1 MLNGLEL
8 WVTRNRTGV
17 ATDVV
22 VVVGNGYEMS
32 GYLTKEEKKG
42 YEQVRR
48 RQIIQDA
55 RDHRLLTK
63 WLMGVQ
69 PDSLAKFYAFKTQ
82 LQNKYPLRKD
92 LSKAPAFTRFLYGGD
107 DVRFEPERM
116 VVPLTDLLQCPKR
129 SQPRSADQTSVG
141 VIAPLNPDQDQQGL
155 IFETEVGST
164 VPLNEYNPFLRGS
177 PLNPDQDQQGLIFE
191 TEAGSTVPLNE
202 YNPFCLSSEEVDEL
216 LRGLEA
222 IGYEEVRAL
231 GEADDK
237 LPRCSEGS
245 NVSHYVDH
253 ELFAVLNMD
262 VDDFVV

>member
-1 MLNGLEL
+1 VLNRLEL

-22 VVVGNGYEMS
+22 VVVGSGYEMS

-63 WLMGVQ
+63 WLMRVQ
-69 PDSLAKFYAFKTQ
+69 PDSLAKFYAFKAE

-107 DVRFEPERM
+107 DIRFEPERM
-116 VVPLTDLLQCPKR
+116 VVPLTDVLQCPKR
-129 SQPRSADQTSVG
+129 SPPRSADQTSVG

-164 VPLNEYNPFLRGS
+164 VPLNEYNPF
-177 PLNPDQDQQGLIFE
+177 
-191 TEAGSTVPLNE
+191 
-202 YNPFCLSSEEVDEL
+202 CLSSEEIDEL
-216 LRGLEA
+216 LRGLEG